1 MPPPPGGRLAVHDRP
16 YLVGYLPVDGLRA
29 ERAERAAHLSAP
41 PPPPRPYAAPAAGPP
56 RGGSVAVT
64 AAHVRGVLAR
74 DPGPPRNGAPAPV
87 GRGAGHLVPGPAA
100 SRGVPAQC
108 SQAGTRGSSTSSAG
122 ASAASR
128 DGRPSSLE
136 ELPRLIGD
144 LRLDEHATGA
154 RMRAIHCVGARL
166 FFEWRD
172 ATARFPGESQPP
184 WPWTAWRAPVR

>member
-1 MPPPPGGRLAVHDRP
+1 MSRRQLLTYVASWRGTLAPH
-16 YLVGYLPVDGLRA
+16 GTGLRPLLD
-29 ERAERAAHLSAP
+29 EAP
-41 PPPPRPYAAPAAGPP
+41 GTWSLGPRPPAEFPLLP
-56 RGGSVAVT
+56 SRDQ
-64 AAHVRGVLAR
+64 GVLDLLCWGFR
-74 DPGPPRNGAPAPV
+74 RLPGMG
-87 GRGAGHLVPGPAA
+87 
-100 SRGVPAQC
+100 
-108 SQAGTRGSSTSSAG
+108 
-122 ASAASR
+122 R

-166 FFEWRD
+166 FFEWRH